1 MKCYKRLVYKQFV
14 SGQSQVFVAHK
25 DLSYLPK
32 RFTHLYR
39 ALYAWRR
46 AQKHIFYYRI
56 YWINRPGRLLN
67 FWTLRMGVYSRWALM
82 RGWALIKFSPF
93 STSVVCIFW
102 KKTVSGN
109 NKSRRC
115 NKASR
120 FCKTLWRKLRLRGS
134 LKLVLIPFLG
144 GSGKGVGAYL
154 SLSES
159 GREVGWVVV
168 GVETGLPPLISGS
181 GWSSPH

>member
-1 MKCYKRLVYKQFV
+1 
-14 SGQSQVFVAHK
+14 
-25 DLSYLPK
+25 
-32 RFTHLYR
+32 
-39 ALYAWRR
+39 
-46 AQKHIFYYRI
+46 
-56 YWINRPGRLLN
+56 
-67 FWTLRMGVYSRWALM
+67 MGVYSRWALM

-144 GSGKGVGAYL
+144 GSRKGVGAYL
-154 SLSES
+154 SLSGS
-159 GREVGWVVV
+159 GREVAWVGV

-181 GWSSPH
+181 GWSSPHPPPPYLMVWIRHCITRMVFKLGSKVNCVCYGLATPHGDWLHSFFFI